1 MLPIYVCDD
10 DKRQAEFIAKII
22 NDIIIEENKQNELY
36 IICASQDP
44 EEILY
49 CLYKNQKQSIYF
61 IDIDLGDGKM
71 NGLELGKKIRGMDPR
86 GFIIIVTIHSEM
98 TLITYKCKIEAMDF
112 IDKEQP
118 LMMPIAI
125 KECLLH
131 ALELSYIERTSKEPG
146 TICFQ
151 GKQIYELNEV
161 ILIEARQN
169 RPGRINV
176 VTLSNAADLAGALSD
191 IILRLG
197 DRFCQCHKSYIIN
210 LMHVKGIDKGY
221 ALMDNGIK
229 VPISFRRKKRTER
242 MYREYLSKI

>member
-61 IDIDLGDGKM
+61 LDIDLGDGKM

-118 LMMPIAI
+118 LMMPIVI

-176 VTLSNAADLAGALSD
+176 VTMSNAADLAGALSD